1 MSGFS
6 LGSSSTGSAP
16 STPSSST
23 GGFSLGKSTAGLG
36 FDLGGVGASTSS
48 SSLGSSLG
56 STSGL
61 SLGGSSTPLGG
72 SSGLSLGGSSLG
84 SLGSGGGSSLGSL
97 GSLGGGGSSLGSL
110 GGGGSSLGSL
120 GGGGSSLGS
129 LGGGGSSL
137 GSLGGGGS
145 SLGSLGGGGSSL
157 GSLGGGG
164 SSLGSLGSLGGSSAF
179 GSAPTLS
186 SLGRSSAFFL
196 CFFPF
201 CLSVFLCSLD
211 SRSFSFLFLLGGSYN
226 SRPSWMGGS
235 TQAPTA
241 GLGGYAQVQLRTP
254 EEALG
259 TICGAYDPNSRLC
272 RFRHMFY
279 NVVNPTDVDRF
290 AKPENTNDV
299 LWIQAMKDNP
309 DPSRLVPVQATG
321 FGDLKSRIAAQEE
334 MTGQQQ
340 QALDEIGK
348 YISKLQQQHELT
360 TTVKIEEFRRKHME
374 LAHRV
379 LQLMV
384 KIEVLQARGYSILTD
399 EETYRAKLENLQQE
413 LNKPTQFKSQ
423 VRELTSLVRMQ
434 EDTAVETYEPLDEQS
449 MRGIY
454 KFLSSQQ
461 EALAR
466 LSQVLKEDAHDLEI
480 ITNALK

>member
-120 GGGGSSLGS
+120 G
-129 LGGGGSSL
+129 
-137 GSLGGGGS
+137 
-145 SLGSLGGGGSSL
+145 
-157 GSLGGGG
+157 
-164 SSLGSLGSLGGSSAF
+164 SLGGSSAF

-186 SLGRSSAFFL
+186 S
-196 CFFPF
+196 
-201 CLSVFLCSLD
+201 
-211 SRSFSFLFLLGGSYN
+211 LGGSYN